1 MAAPGNRLS
10 ILLLVLASALMPA
23 CQSVTTRQPS
33 SYIASYQD
41 FPPKPAQFQVC
52 HDVGCQ
58 ELTIVSLEAGD
69 WQRLRQLF
77 TPQAQSAAAERE
89 QIRRAI
95 ALFERITGPL
105 AKTHNDM
112 SRNDMGPQLSD
123 RQLDCVAET
132 VNTTT
137 YLLLF
142 QQQGW
147 LKWHQVG
154 FPQHRGLFSL
164 LGPHNTAVIIEK
176 ASGQRYVVDSWFH
189 NNGALPEIVSSELWA
204 AGYDPAETKWSNQ
217 Q

>member
-1 MAAPGNRLS
+1 MVAPGNRLN
-10 ILLLVLASALMPA
+10 ILILVLASVLMSA
-23 CQSVTTRQPS
+23 CQSVATRPPA
-33 SYIASYQD
+33 SYIASFQD
-41 FPPKPAQFQVC
+41 FPPEPAQFQVC
-52 HDVGCQ
+52 HDMGCE
-58 ELTIVSLEAGD
+58 ELTNVSLEAED
-69 WQRLRQLF
+69 WYGLRQLF
-77 TPQAQSAAAERE
+77 TPQAQSALAERE
-89 QIRRAI
+89 QIRQAV

-112 SRNDMGPQLSD
+112 SRNAAGPSLAD

-142 QQQGW
+142 QQQGL

-154 FPQHRGLFSL
+154 FPQHRGLFDL

-204 AGYDPAETKWSNQ
+204 AGYDPAESKWSNQ

>member
-1 MAAPGNRLS
+1 MLM
-10 ILLLVLASALMPA
+10 LVLASVLMPA
-23 CQSVTTRQPS
+23 CQSVTTRPPS

-41 FPPKPAQFQVC
+41 FPPEPGQFQVC
-52 HDVGCQ
+52 HDMGC
-58 ELTIVSLEAGD
+58 EGLTEVSLEAAD
-69 WQRLRQLF
+69 WHRLRQLF
-77 TPQAQSAAAERE
+77 SPQAQSASAERE
-89 QIRRAI
+89 QIRRAV

-105 AKTHNDM
+105 AKTHNDV
-112 SRNDMGPQLSD
+112 SRNAAGPSLAD

-147 LKWHQVG
+147 LRWHQVG

-164 LGPHNTAVIIEK
+164 LGPHNTAVIVEE
-176 ASGQRYVVDSWFH
+176 ASGQRYVVDTWFH
-189 NNGALPEIVSSELWA
+189 NNGALPETVPSQLWA
-204 AGYDPAETKWSNQ
+204 AGYDPAESKWSNQ